1 MFRMQMLPKS
11 VKLRHDSSCLKL
23 AEKNNLELYSDS
35 NFEDVG
41 KELRKFSQLGFK
53 STLNFS
59 DSPCQRTL
67 YAEVHRKLQNG

>member
-11 VKLRHDSSCLKL
+11 VKLRHDGSCLKL
-23 AEKNNLELYSDS
+23 AEKNNNLELYSDS
-35 NFEDVG
+35 NFEDVS

-59 DSPCQRTL
+59 D
-67 YAEVHRKLQNG
+67 

>member
-11 VKLRHDSSCLKL
+11 VKLHHDGSCLKL
-23 AEKNNLELYSDS
+23 AEKKNNNLELFSDS
-35 NFEDVG
+35 NFEDVS

-59 DSPCQRTL
+59 D
-67 YAEVHRKLQNG
+67 